1 MSGALEHKPAKSD
14 EELKMYSPTHF
25 SRLIIFYFIDIHF
38 SGVEY
43 DLTDGCTPQQ
53 VRLQAF
59 GGTKIIDVWAE
70 DRFVVRLHFLFVAMI
85 ANICVYV
92 RAG

>member
-1 MSGALEHKPAKSD
+1 MD
-14 EELKMYSPTHF
+14 
-25 SRLIIFYFIDIHF
+25 F

-70 DRFVVRLHFLFVAMI
+70 DCFVVRLHFPFVAMI